1 MKLLEISNFCKIIN
15 LFSLFLAPQFLYFIE
30 IINFFKKK
38 RIFEEKLQKFCKKF
52 NCAKFWQI
60 FEKNYYIADI
70 SDSSDVAVTSN
81 PVIKAICPSE
91 GWTQGGT
98 SVIIIGENFFE
109 GLQVAFGP
117 TTVWSD
123 VRKFFPVILN

>member
-1 MKLLEISNFCKIIN
+1 MLRALWKADFSDFITTKQHRCSN
-15 LFSLFLAPQFLYFIE
+15 
-30 IINFFKKK
+30 
-38 RIFEEKLQKFCKKF
+38 
-52 NCAKFWQI
+52 
-60 FEKNYYIADI
+60 YIADI

-81 PVIKAICPSE
+81 PIIKAICPSE

-117 TTVWSD
+117 TTVWSE
-123 VRKFFPVILN
+123 VCESSLP